1 MALWVPGPQSDA
13 PFATSQF
20 VLVFQIFFI
29 FPQTFLACSHAHIID
44 RFNIR
49 IAMFVEPLTEPLPEQ
64 KKCVFNFSSFRE
76 SDPIVHLR
84 SLFKPMDMAHILNK
98 QFYSSEAKVLLI
110 NFNYSAESVVSHDLQ
125 AHNKLHCVT
134 LWACRSAIYL
144 VLTRMY
150 AHIHMH
156 THTYTCILTCTHART
171 HTHSHLHMIG
181 RSNSKTS
188 PIPMIF
194 RSNSIGSSIP

>member
-1 MALWVPGPQSDA
+1 MALWVPGRASDA
-13 PFATSQF
+13 PFATSHF
-20 VLVFQIFFI
+20 FLVFQIFFI

-64 KKCVFNFSSFRE
+64 TKCVFNFSCFRE

-110 NFNYSAESVVSHDLQ
+110 NFNYGAESVVSHDLQ

-144 VLTRMY
+144 VLKVWSTF
-150 AHIHMH
+150 
-156 THTYTCILTCTHART
+156 TFDTLTILLLFGILSTFTQICF
-171 HTHSHLHMIG
+171 
-181 RSNSKTS
+181 TS
-188 PIPMIF
+188 EWVLF
-194 RSNSIGSSIP
+194 KS

>member
-1 MALWVPGPQSDA
+1 MKFSDESSSRPEYSKCMQVFWHVCSHARRVSSSAIKIEQRLTEFHLWPSECRVRRSDG
-13 PFATSQF
+13 PFATILIF
-20 VLVFQIFFI
+20 LVFQIFFI

-64 KKCVFNFSSFRE
+64 TKCVFNFSSFRE

-134 LWACRSAIYL
+134 L
-144 VLTRMY
+144 
-150 AHIHMH
+150 
-156 THTYTCILTCTHART
+156 
-171 HTHSHLHMIG
+171 
-181 RSNSKTS
+181 
-188 PIPMIF
+188 
-194 RSNSIGSSIP
+194 